1 MLKTL
6 SVRDVVLIDKL
17 NLDFSDGLSVFSGE
31 TGAGKSILLDSLGL
45 LLGNRAE
52 TGLIRTGAEKLSVS
66 GVFEI
71 KDKNNPFFALCKE
84 NELDVD
90 DEIIIKRTLSR
101 DGKGKIFLNDQ
112 PITARLLK
120 ELGACLVEIHGQFDN
135 QGLLNPATHLTVLD
149 LYGGYVKNL
158 EQTAATYQKYKTLQ
172 KQLKEAEEAY
182 ADAVKEEDNLR
193 HWADE
198 LEKAK
203 VKSGEEEELNRKRT
217 ELMHAEKLIENLN
230 LAYNSLQGR
239 DISNLIRKAQSAL
252 EKVNHLTEN
261 RFADIGEALDT
272 ALIQLDEAVSRIE
285 EASSEINL
293 NANEADAV
301 EERLF
306 ALKALARKH
315 ACTIDSLPEVL
326 KDFKNR
332 LAALD
337 KGGENIADLRR
348 AVAVARR
355 EYMTQAEELSKLRT
369 RTAATLDKAVMKE
382 LPPLKMERAV
392 FATEITQLPENEWS
406 GKGFDKVNFTV
417 STNPNSPRGALNKIA
432 SGGELSRFMLALKVN
447 LSQKSSVETLIFDE
461 VDAGIGGA
469 TAQAVGERLA
479 RLAGKVQVLVVTHS
493 PQVASFSRRHFMVS
507 KTTVDNVTTT
517 KVHQLSAAE
526 KKEEIARML
535 SGENITDE
543 ARAAADVLINGKKTQ
558 KNKANPSEETGLL
571 F

>member
-84 NELDVD
+84 NELDID

-135 QGLLNPATHLTVLD
+135 QGLLNPTTHLAVLD
-149 LYGGYVKNL
+149 SYGGYVKNL

-172 KQLKEAEEAY
+172 KQLMAAEQAY
-182 ADAVKEEDNLR
+182 ADAAKEEDNLR

-198 LEKAK
+198 LERAK
-203 VKSGEEEELNRKRT
+203 IKPGEEEELNRKRT

-293 NANEADAV
+293 NANEADTV

-348 AVAVARR
+348 AVAAARR

-517 KVHQLSAAE
+517 KVHQLSDAE

>member
-120 ELGACLVEIHGQFDN
+120 ELGAYLVEIHGQFDN

-149 LYGGYVKNL
+149 SYGGYVKNL

-172 KQLKEAEEAY
+172 KQLMAAEQAY
-182 ADAVKEEDNLR
+182 ADAAKEEDNLR

-198 LEKAK
+198 LERAK
-203 VKSGEEEELNRKRT
+203 IKPGEEEELNRKRT

-348 AVAVARR
+348 AVAAARR

-517 KVHQLSAAE
+517 KVHQLSASE